1 VPSAFDQSG
10 VSGTPVGITV
20 TVGSY
25 SDVWLPTV
33 GQFESVEFSGAR
45 AATLRDDFFY
55 NNVTGSA
62 AVPAG
67 LSAGDS
73 YSLTGV
79 IPAQPTQSQ
88 LTALTPG
95 SAIVPK
101 PAAIPDDLAA
111 KLDDYVGSAQSAG
124 ARLVAMLAGLASDGY
139 ISHGVS
145 DTDAPSRSGH
155 SVDRIGELLSAPQM
169 IGDAEQYSVAAALMA
184 DQLGFPS
191 RVVFGFAPTT
201 DQVHGTDA
209 SAWIEVDT
217 AQYGWVT
224 IDPTPPARPI
234 PAAAPQDTKQVA
246 RPQSIVP
253 PPVPQSDPLNRPP
266 AQESEQ
272 QRPLNLD
279 PVLQVVL
286 AVVRVAGWVAVAIAI
301 ALSPFVV
308 VIAAKVRRR
317 RLRRRAPEV
326 MDRISGGWKEFE
338 DSVRDHRFGPAPA
351 ATRSEV
357 AALVGH
363 GQAAVLAAVTDRAI
377 FAPGAPES
385 NDAEKVW
392 RAVDELTAA
401 LDAPLTRWQRI
412 RAMVSL
418 RSLGGARSAI
428 RETNRRRKP

>member
-1 VPSAFDQSG
+1 
-10 VSGTPVGITV
+10 V

-25 SDVWLPTV
+25 SDVWVPTV
-33 GQFESVEFSGAR
+33 GQFESVAFSGAR

-67 LSAGDS
+67 LSSGDS
-73 YSLTGV
+73 YSITGV
-79 IPAQPTQSQ
+79 IPVQPALSQ
-88 LTALTPG
+88 LAALTPG

-101 PAAIPDDLAA
+101 PAAIPDDLAT
-111 KLDDYVGSAQSAG
+111 KLDEYVGSTQGAG

-145 DTDAPSRSGH
+145 ATDAPSRSGH

-191 RVVFGFAPTT
+191 RVVFGFAPKT

-234 PAAAPQDTKQVA
+234 PAAVPQDTKQVA

-253 PPVPQSDPLNRPP
+253 PPVPQSDPINRPP

-286 AVVRVAGWVAVAIAI
+286 AVVRVVGWVAVAVAI
-301 ALSPFVV
+301 ALSPFLV
-308 VIAAKVRRR
+308 VIAAKLRRR

-338 DSVRDHRFGPAPA
+338 DSVRDHGFGPTPA

-363 GQAAVLAAVTDRAI
+363 GQATVLAAVTDRAT
-377 FAPGAPES
+377 FAPGAPEAD
-385 NDAEKVW
+385 DADKVW

-401 LDAPLTRWQRI
+401 LDEPLTRWQRI
-412 RAMVSL
+412 RAMVSV
-418 RSLGGARSAI
+418 RSLGGARGVM
-428 RETNRRRKP
+428 RETSRRRTP